1 MPAAR
6 WKFGDSVAV
15 TPVGWESR
23 RAAGAVLGIGR
34 AASVV
39 LWSGLILFQTT
50 SMYAESMRSDAYIGI
65 VSSLVGMRAI
75 PAVVVTTLLAWP
87 LVRRTT
93 PSVGDSDHDRPTA
106 GAPADA
112 R

>member
-1 MPAAR
+1 M
-6 WKFGDSVAV
+6 
-15 TPVGWESR
+15 
-23 RAAGAVLGIGR
+23 LGIGR

-75 PAVVVTTLLAWP
+75 PAVVVTAAG
-87 LVRRTT
+87 VAARAADDAIRRRLG
-93 PSVGDSDHDRPTA
+93 P
-106 GAPADA
+106 
-112 R
+112 